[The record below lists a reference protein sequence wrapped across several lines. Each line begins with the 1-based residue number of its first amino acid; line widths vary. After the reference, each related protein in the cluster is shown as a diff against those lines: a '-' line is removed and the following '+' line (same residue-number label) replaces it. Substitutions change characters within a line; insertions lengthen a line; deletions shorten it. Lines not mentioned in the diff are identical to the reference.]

1 MISSNERSPDQDQ
14 PPQAGA
20 GFTDDGRDATGAPTG
35 ERAGDASAEGQRGEP
50 RQDESATQGGE
61 GTESEPADES
71 DENRDSGAQGGGLS
85 GA

>member
-1 MISSNERSPDQDQ
+1 MINSNEHSLDQDQ

-20 GFTDDGRDATGAPTG
+20 GFADDGRDATGAPTG

-50 RQDESATQGGE
+50 RQEQSTTRGGGE
-61 GTESEPADES
+61 GTDSEPGES
-71 DENRDSGAQGGGLS
+71 DEDRDPDDQGGGLS